1 LAESPTSR
9 RDVRGNREA
18 RRGRKKR
25 RIGEWHLGWNRL
37 LGETSSR
44 EGEEENRWREARVLG
59 EDDEVRSATLPF
71 SNSYLLCGTAG
82 WEMMAGDGVRLEMG

>member
-1 LAESPTSR
+1 M
-9 RDVRGNREA
+9 
-18 RRGRKKR
+18 
-25 RIGEWHLGWNRL
+25 

-82 WEMMAGDGVRLEMG
+82 WEMMDGDGVRLEMG